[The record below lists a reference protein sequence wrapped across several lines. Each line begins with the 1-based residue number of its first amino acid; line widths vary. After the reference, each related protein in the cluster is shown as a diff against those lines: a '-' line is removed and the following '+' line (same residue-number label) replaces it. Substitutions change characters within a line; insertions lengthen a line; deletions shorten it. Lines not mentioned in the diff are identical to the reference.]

1 MTLLIH
7 YDDRRYDPVRNDRKV
22 DQANASRETAMRGFF
37 RAAVTILLAT
47 AAIAGVIA
55 LKTVFYLPHFNY

>member
-7 YDDRRYDPVRNDRKV
+7 YDDRRH
-22 DQANASRETAMRGFF
+22 DQANASRETAMQAFF

-47 AAIAGVIA
+47 AASAGIIA

>member
-1 MTLLIH
+1 MTLLLH
-7 YDDRRYDPVRNDRKV
+7 YHDQRYDPVRSDRKV
-22 DQANASRETAMRGFF
+22 DQANASRETTMRGFF